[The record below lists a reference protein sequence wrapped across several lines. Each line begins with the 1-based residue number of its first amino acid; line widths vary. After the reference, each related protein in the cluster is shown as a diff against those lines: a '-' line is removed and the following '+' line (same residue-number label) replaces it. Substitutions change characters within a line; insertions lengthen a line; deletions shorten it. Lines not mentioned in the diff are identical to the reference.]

1 MEYVYKLAMEKDI
14 KPYTDNKNDSHAKN
28 GELLL
33 ESIRNKYYQLG
44 KTEEDFN
51 NSMASVGESIN
62 MQTIN
67 NLLQSKPPNRK
78 LKIEEVNAY
87 IEKYFSEDEVLEAR
101 NSANNEVITKWLAA
115 LTRQQTEGE

>member
-1 MEYVYKLAMEKDI
+1 VEYVYKLAMEKDI